1 MDPTPTPVSPPI
13 TPPPLVIPSSG
24 SHKMF
29 FLLGFIFILILALGA
44 GAVYFFFLKPA
55 VTPKIIVPSKP
66 APVVET
72 TPATTSAVPA
82 TYFHK
87 VCLGSACKVV
97 DCAPP
102 TVPCT
107 DSCAT
112 DAACGATVSTHKE
125 CRNRACVIVNGA
137 GKDTCTSDVSCQ
149 PKAVAPPIPQA
160 GNVLLTIGGLVL
172 GVGVMALGLLFV
184 I

>member
-1 MDPTPTPVSPPI
+1 M
-13 TPPPLVIPSSG
+13 G
-24 SHKMF
+24 GHKTF
-29 FLLGFIFILILALGA
+29 FILGFVFILILVLGA

-55 VTPKIIVPSKP
+55 VTPKVIAPPKP

-72 TPATTSAVPA
+72 TPATVSAIPA

-87 VCLGSACKVV
+87 VCLGSACKTV

-112 DAACGATVSTHKE
+112 DAACGTVTNQPATHKE
-125 CRNRACVIVNGA
+125 CKNRACVIVNGA

-160 GNVLLTIGGLVL
+160 GNTLLTVAGIVL
-172 GVGVMALGLLFV
+172 GFGVLGLGFLF
-184 I
+184 IL

>member
-1 MDPTPTPVSPPI
+1 MDP
-13 TPPPLVIPSSG
+13 TPPPLVIPASG
-24 SHKMF
+24 GHKVF
-29 FLLGFIFILILALGA
+29 FLFGFIFILILALTGA
-44 GAVYFFFLKPA
+44 AVYYFFFKPA
-55 VTPKIIVPSKP
+55 VTPKTIPVSPKP
-66 APVVET
+66 VPVVEI
-72 TPATTSAVPA
+72 PATTSAVPA

-112 DAACGATVSTHKE
+112 DAACGATILTHKE
-125 CRNRACVIVNGA
+125 CRNKACVLVNGQ

-160 GNVLLTIGGLVL
+160 GNTFLTIAGIVL
-172 GVGVMALGLLFV
+172 GLGVLGLGLLFV

>member
-1 MDPTPTPVSPPI
+1 M
-13 TPPPLVIPSSG
+13 
-24 SHKMF
+24 
-29 FLLGFIFILILALGA
+29 
-44 GAVYFFFLKPA
+44 
-55 VTPKIIVPSKP
+55 
-66 APVVET
+66 
-72 TPATTSAVPA
+72 
-82 TYFHK
+82 
-87 VCLGSACKVV
+87 

-112 DAACGATVSTHKE
+112 DVVCGTVTSQPATHKE
-125 CRNRACVIVNGA
+125 CRNRACVVVNGA

-160 GNVLLTIGGLVL
+160 GNTFLTIAGIVL
-172 GVGVMALGLLFV
+172 GLGVLGLGFLFV